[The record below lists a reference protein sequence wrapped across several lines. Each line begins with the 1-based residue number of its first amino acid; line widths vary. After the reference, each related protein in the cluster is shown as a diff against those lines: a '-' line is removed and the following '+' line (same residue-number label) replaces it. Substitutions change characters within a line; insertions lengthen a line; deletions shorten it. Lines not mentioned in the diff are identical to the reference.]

1 MASTG
6 QILETTEILTLLC
19 GLSTKTHVPLWE
31 RVETCELLC
40 LCLGAQAEE
49 FPSQGSATHSCEQD
63 LSRVCRPLVEQAG
76 DVGPSVCPSCLETFP
91 ASS

>member
-31 RVETCELLC
+31 RVKTYELCIYVWESRQRNSLPRV
-40 LCLGAQAEE
+40 LPLTAVSRTSAE
-49 FPSQGSATHSCEQD
+49 
-63 LSRVCRPLVEQAG
+63 
-76 DVGPSVCPSCLETFP
+76 SVDP
-91 ASS
+91 